1 MKNTLPR
8 IFTLSLMILL
18 MRAFLFMP
26 VTSQP
31 IGWSGNDDLA
41 FLLEVDGISA
51 ADSDAANPIPV
62 NLSLPISL
70 ELSIDVGADM
80 NVTGGL
86 FTMLYMSIPIFNQPI
101 PINMPVLAGMSGN
114 LINTSIDLAS
124 LLGPGVDLISGTI
137 EGVFSLSYIL
147 ASAPTE
153 NVTVSDNFILRIGP
167 QGTGALVSVPGL
179 ITIGLAV
186 MSAFTLLKA
195 LDEFQKGI
203 LAAHKMRRGKT
214 PKGVGIF
221 PAAVVLRR
229 KPQKKEKVSKDELIS
244 RVGSAVADADSVA
257 KYAPKAM
264 NVVKPKSKIPVG
276 KFSKALRLKRDDGGL
291 LAAAMTQLG
300 IFQTKSVKIPLKKV
314 AFSGMTISGIY
325 WSIMQLMGGAVPDM
339 LTVAFTLI
347 AALVIS
353 VVIGYLMG
361 WLARVPEMGYDK

>member
-1 MKNTLPR
+1 MKKPLPR
-8 IFTLSLMILL
+8 IFTLSFMILL
-18 MRAFLFMP
+18 MGAFLFMP

-41 FLLEVDGISA
+41 FLLEVDGVSA

-62 NLSLPISL
+62 NLSLPISI

-80 NVTGGL
+80 NITGGQ
-86 FTMLYMSIPIFNQPI
+86 FVMLYMSFPIFTQPI
-101 PINMPVLAGMSGN
+101 PINTPALAGMSGN
-114 LINTSIDLAS
+114 LLNTSIDPAS
-124 LLGPGVDLISGTI
+124 LIGPGVDLISGTI
-137 EGVFSLSYIL
+137 EGLFSLSYIL

-153 NVTVSDNFILRIGP
+153 NVTVSDNFVLRIGA
-167 QGTGALVSVPGL
+167 QGASAFVSVPGL

-186 MSAFTLLKA
+186 MSIFSLLLS

-203 LAAHKMRRGKT
+203 FAAHKMRSGKT

-229 KPQKKEKVSKDELIS
+229 KPKKKEKVSKDELIS
-244 RVGSAVADADSVA
+244 RVGSAVADAESVA

-264 NVVKPKSKIPVG
+264 NVVKPKSKVIVG
-276 KFSKALRLKRDDGGL
+276 KFSKALRLKHKEGGL

-300 IFQTKSVKIPLKKV
+300 IFQTKSVKTPLKKV
-314 AFSGMTISGIY
+314 AFSGMTLTGMY
-325 WSIMQLMGGAVPDM
+325 WSIMQLMGGAVPDL
-339 LTVAFTLI
+339 LTVVFSII

-353 VVIGYLMG
+353 VVIGYFMG